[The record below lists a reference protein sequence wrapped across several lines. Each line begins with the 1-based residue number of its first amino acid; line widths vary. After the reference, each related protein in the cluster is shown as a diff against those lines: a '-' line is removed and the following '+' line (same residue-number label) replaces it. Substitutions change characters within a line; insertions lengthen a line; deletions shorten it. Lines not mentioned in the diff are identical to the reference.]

1 MDMCFLNIMK
11 NSWVIDWGKF
21 FNFQLRILSN
31 KNVLQKLITESIL
44 SIELENKINE
54 IRDKFNLREERKE
67 INYYANQR
75 DLFII
80 MQEDIHEK

>member
-1 MDMCFLNIMK
+1 LSNRLKKIFY
-11 NSWVIDWGKF
+11 
-21 FNFQLRILSN
+21 FQLRIRSN

-44 SIELENKINE
+44 SIELENRINE
-54 IRDKFNLREERKE
+54 IRDKFNFREERKE